1 MHMMRD
7 RRPGVGGG
15 DPRNCQSGDNDGRAY
30 TARHRSLQERRTA
43 ELSRLRRQR
52 YARRIWPLGERVE
65 FELVEHL
72 ITAFDLDEDAVDRV
86 LDRFAGLDA
95 DVLRALGGDKL
106 SASPIRPVR
115 GAR

>member
-1 MHMMRD
+1 MVYLTYMNSSRLKSSQAKVLSCAGS
-7 RRPGVGGG
+7 P
-15 DPRNCQSGDNDGRAY
+15 PRA
-30 TARHRSLQERRTA
+30 RTA

-95 DVLRALGGDKL
+95 DVLRALGGDRL